1 MDNKY
6 RGTKDY
12 FLIYAELIRAARYRG
27 TVTYQ
32 ELADLIALPLQGNY
46 MGAELGGYLGAISE
60 DEVKLYGR
68 PMLSAIAV
76 TLNGRPGGGFYAYAK
91 DLGKLAS
98 DHSADQQAFWEAERK
113 AVYTTWQ
120 KSFDKAA
127 KA

>member
-98 DHSADQQAFWEAERK
+98 DHSAHQ
-113 AVYTTWQ
+113 
-120 KSFDKAA
+120 
-127 KA
+127 